1 MEQKRYIIQHSQD
14 RANWWVLT
22 DTKKGIVILFE
33 EGKFNETQK
42 ITYLNDIEI
51 NPTTIAHDLRLMA
64 DWLAQNHYHLA
75 VANTQ
80 QGFDREYHRKVV
92 GDKLRQLR
100 NSKNLTITDVAK
112 ATGIHA
118 TNISKIENGKYGFT
132 IDAINQL
139 LSVYG
144 CDIDFVG

>member
-1 MEQKRYIIQHSQD
+1 MQH
-14 RANWWVLT
+14 
-22 DTKKGIVILFE
+22 FE
-33 EGKFNETQK
+33 
-42 ITYLNDIEI
+42 
-51 NPTTIAHDLRLMA
+51 
-64 DWLAQNHYHLA
+64 
-75 VANTQ
+75 
-80 QGFDREYHRKVV
+80 
-92 GDKLRQLR
+92 
-100 NSKNLTITDVAK
+100 NLTITDVAK

>member
-1 MEQKRYIIQHSQD
+1 MERFILQKSKERE
-14 RANWWVLT
+14 NGWVLT
-22 DTKKGIVILFE
+22 DTLNEIVIQFE
-33 EGKFNETQK
+33 EGKFNSTQK
-42 ITYLNDIEI
+42 ITYLNDVEI

-64 DWLAQNHYHLA
+64 DWLMQNHYHLA
-75 VANTQ
+75 IANTQ